1 MESACLPPQE
11 LAGYGASG
19 PLLDPGRGLTPSL
32 GERCDRCFGSGS
44 TIRWNVFQEPFTKC
58 PDGGLGA
65 IGDGNFR
72 KKPLQMMS
80 YGLGTDV

>member
-32 GERCDRCFGSGS
+32 GERCDRCFGSGLNNS
-44 TIRWNVFQEPFTKC
+44 VERLPRALHEVPRWRPGCDRRRQFSQKAAPN
-58 PDGGLGA
+58 
-65 IGDGNFR
+65 
-72 KKPLQMMS
+72 
-80 YGLGTDV
+80 DVVRSRH